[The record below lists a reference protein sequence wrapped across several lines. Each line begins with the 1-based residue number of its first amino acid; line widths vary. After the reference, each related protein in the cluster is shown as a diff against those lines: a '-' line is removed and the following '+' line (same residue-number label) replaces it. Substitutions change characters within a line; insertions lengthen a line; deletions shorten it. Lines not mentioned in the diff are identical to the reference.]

1 MHFSSILHQLHGK
14 LPSRRRGA
22 TTDRDAV
29 QAREHGGLS
38 PAKLTRALL
47 TRPLAR
53 GKRAGDLG
61 LGGSPGSDGD
71 RARAQW
77 PRCARIDL

>member
-1 MHFSSILHQLHGK
+1 MLKSK
-14 LPSRRRGA
+14 LKQNPSTGARRGG
-22 TTDRDAV
+22 TPDRDAV
-29 QAREHGGLS
+29 QAREHGGLN